1 MALQYSVAVRDAQ
14 LDAVETAAG
23 ASAILKIR
31 TGAPPATCATA
42 DSGTVL
48 ATFNLPADWMAAAAS
63 GSKAK
68 LGTWQDTGAD
78 ASGTAGHFRLYDSAG
93 TTCHAQGT
101 AGRSVVLATNALTAA
116 NGNVLNFASTTAVV
130 VGMNVSGS
138 GIPSGATVVAVTS
151 TTVTLSMTSTA
162 GVASAA
168 IITFAYD
175 LPLDNAVITV
185 GQSVTINTFTL
196 NAANA

>member
-63 GSKAK
+63 GS
-68 LGTWQDTGAD
+68 
-78 ASGTAGHFRLYDSAG
+78 
-93 TTCHAQGT
+93 
-101 AGRSVVLATNALTAA
+101 
-116 NGNVLNFASTTAVV
+116 
-130 VGMNVSGS
+130 
-138 GIPSGATVVAVTS
+138 
-151 TTVTLSMTSTA
+151 
-162 GVASAA
+162 
-168 IITFAYD
+168 
-175 LPLDNAVITV
+175 
-185 GQSVTINTFTL
+185 
-196 NAANA
+196 